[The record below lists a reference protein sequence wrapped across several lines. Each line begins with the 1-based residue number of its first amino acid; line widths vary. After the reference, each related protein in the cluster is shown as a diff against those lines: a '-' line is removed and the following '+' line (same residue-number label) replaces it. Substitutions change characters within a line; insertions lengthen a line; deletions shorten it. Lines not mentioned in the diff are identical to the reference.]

1 LPQIP
6 ELKLADPTR
15 LLEKAMERTKR
26 VRSHF
31 RVQYIPLEEM
41 FTSQELMDL
50 RTAFDAVS
58 MGQDYVDREA
68 LQVSF
73 SNLGIFPSEE
83 MLDELLNSIGKL
95 QQDDMITFEVFA
107 RCVALLLEENADK
120 ISTSSQQNEDDQG
133 EEYDQ
138 EGIEYDDGQ
147 YNEEEQ
153 DPYYYEQYRQELMDQ

>member
-1 LPQIP
+1 
-6 ELKLADPTR
+6 
-15 LLEKAMERTKR
+15 MERTKR

-58 MGQDYVDREA
+58 MGQDFVDREA

-83 MLDELLNSIGKL
+83 MLDELLTSIGKL

-120 ISTSSQQNEDDQG
+120 ISTSSQQNED
-133 EEYDQ
+133 
-138 EGIEYDDGQ
+138 
-147 YNEEEQ
+147 
-153 DPYYYEQYRQELMDQ
+153 

>member
-1 LPQIP
+1 MPPIP
-6 ELKLADPTR
+6 ELKLADPTT

-50 RTAFDAVS
+50 RAAFDAVS
-58 MGQDYVDREA
+58 MGQDFVDRES
-68 LQVSF
+68 LQNSF

-83 MLDELLNSIGKL
+83 MLDELLTSIGKL
-95 QQDDMITFEVFA
+95 QKEDDLITFEVFA

-120 ISTSSQQNEDDQG
+120 VSTSS
-133 EEYDQ
+133 
-138 EGIEYDDGQ
+138 
-147 YNEEEQ
+147 
-153 DPYYYEQYRQELMDQ
+153 